1 MYGIFFIHWY
11 FLFLFFYLVK
21 NITYSIKQP
30 CFPPLR
36 IMAFDE
42 LENDRQQQI
51 TVSIK
56 IIVKM
61 WVWPFV
67 VHAQLSNIENGS
79 IENIDSLQ

>member
-1 MYGIFFIHWY
+1 
-11 FLFLFFYLVK
+11 
-21 NITYSIKQP
+21 
-30 CFPPLR
+30 
-36 IMAFDE
+36 MAFDE

-51 TVSIK
+51 TVFIK